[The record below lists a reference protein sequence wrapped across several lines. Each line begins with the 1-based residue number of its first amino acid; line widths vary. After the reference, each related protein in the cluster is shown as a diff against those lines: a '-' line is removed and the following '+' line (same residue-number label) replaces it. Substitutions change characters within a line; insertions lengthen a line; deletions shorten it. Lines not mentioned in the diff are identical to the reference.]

1 MNEYDLDAL
10 YLYNNSYR
18 YYIGKIEKVN
28 EKSIRMEWN
37 VKINKDDFNR
47 LAYKLSEVEVKLYR
61 KELIK
66 RLAEIQKTIDSLT
79 RSINALEK
87 SLTYSDFVDL
97 NKDKLQKELDRV
109 ADLIA
114 EKSEQCIQLNN
125 EKYKLHGYIDK
136 ELKKVEE

>member
-1 MNEYDLDAL
+1 MNDYDLDAL
-10 YLYNNSYR
+10 YLYNNSCR
-18 YYIGKIEKVN
+18 YYIGRIEKVN

-47 LAYKLSEVEVKLYR
+47 LSYKLSEVEVKLYR

-97 NKDKLQKELDRV
+97 NKDKLQKELDKT

-114 EKSEQCIQLNN
+114 EKSEQYIQL
-125 EKYKLHGYIDK
+125 I
-136 ELKKVEE
+136 LKM